1 MNNNPTI
8 DNDLQKAI
16 DDITRTTS
24 SDPIFADPVAD
35 PVAAPVSNFSNEP
48 KQDMQPISTPVAAP
62 TMPETTTTSEST
74 TAPELATPESEPV
87 EEIVAANETISE
99 ATTTPFMEK
108 TEDNLNV
115 DQVKEAALRDL
126 APILNKL
133 DLPPEHKFSIYKN
146 VIENYH
152 DTSVLGPAYRTAAEI
167 KDDKERGEA
176 LLYIV
181 ESIDKM

>member
-108 TEDNLNV
+108 TVSTIAEPASMDPNLRPMAV
-115 DQVKEAALRDL
+115 SIGIMAFLSTWEKIM
-126 APILNKL
+126 ILDGMPL
-133 DLPPEHKFSIYKN
+133 
-146 VIENYH
+146 
-152 DTSVLGPAYRTAAEI
+152 
-167 KDDKERGEA
+167 EREVR
-176 LLYIV
+176 I
-181 ESIDKM
+181 